1 MKSDVLLAN
10 QKSWNQAAS
19 RFYGR
24 NPLPEYG
31 PLAPK
36 EDELNLLGNVTGHKV
51 LEIGCGSGH
60 SLLYMD
66 QRQAVELW
74 GLDLSSAQ
82 IESATKLLAN
92 CQAPV
97 HLFESPMEHDPG
109 LPHGYF
115 DLVYS
120 VFALGW
126 TVDLLQTLSQ
136 VHRYLKPG
144 GVFVFS
150 WEHPLHNRFTQQEG
164 NLVLTKSYVEE
175 GSYKHEA
182 WPETAIMQQFRVST
196 YLNACIQSGFA
207 IERVVEDVSLSDE
220 EKEKYAKG
228 WYNAQKA
235 AAVPTTLIIKCRKAQ
250 A

>member
-1 MKSDVLLAN
+1 MNSDVLLSN
-10 QKSWNQAAS
+10 QKSWNQAAP

-36 EDELNLLGNVTGHKV
+36 EDELNLLGDVTDCKV

-66 QRQAVELW
+66 ERQAAELW
-74 GLDLSSAQ
+74 GLDLSTVQ
-82 IESATKLLAN
+82 IESATRLLAD
-92 CQAPV
+92 CRVPV
-97 HLFESPMEHDPG
+97 HLFESPMEKDPG

-120 VFALGW
+120 VFAIGW
-126 TVDLLQTLSQ
+126 TVDLYQTLAH

-144 GVFVFS
+144 GIFVFS
-150 WEHPLHNRFTQQEG
+150 WEHPLHNRFTHLDG
-164 NLVLTKSYVEE
+164 NLMLTKSYLEE
-175 GSYKHEA
+175 GAYKHEA
-182 WPETAIMQQFRVST
+182 WTETAIMQQFRVST
-196 YLNACIQSGFA
+196 YLNVCIQSGFS
-207 IERVVEDVSLSDE
+207 IERVIEDVSLSDE
-220 EKEKYAKG
+220 DKEKHAKG
-228 WYNAQKA
+228 WYNVEKA